1 LANVSEPSLG
11 DNRNNTVRQAVAQA
25 QRQAI
30 ATRKTEGEIKIR
42 MEGGNAS
49 SGEYQCQILIY
60 DIKTKDY
67 RVGYQPY

>member
-1 LANVSEPSLG
+1 MG
-11 DNRNNTVRQAVAQA
+11 DNRNDTVRQAVAQA

-30 ATRKTEGEIKIR
+30 ATGKTAGEIKIR

-49 SGEYQCQILIY
+49 RGEYQCQVLIY
-60 DIKTKDY
+60 DIGSKDY